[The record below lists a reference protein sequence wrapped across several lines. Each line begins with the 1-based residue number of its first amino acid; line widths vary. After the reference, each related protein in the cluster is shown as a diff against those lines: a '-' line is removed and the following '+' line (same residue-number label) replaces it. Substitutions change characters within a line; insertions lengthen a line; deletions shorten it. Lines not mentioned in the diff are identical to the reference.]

1 MKSPGPRR
9 LILLAISVAVMTA
22 TSAGAESRRSSGGD
36 HQTYSREIAEASARY
51 AVPERLIWAVIRVE
65 SGFDHRAVSPKGAR
79 GLMQLMPETAA
90 ILGVRDS
97 FDPRQNIQGGT
108 RHLRAM
114 MERFRYNPRLAVAAY
129 NAGEKAVVDFGGV
142 PPYPETQEYVIRVLR
157 FYGVQA
163 GWDEVQASSVQR
175 IIGGGVHR
183 IVQPDGTIVYT
194 NIPYGRSVA
203 ISRGR

>member
-1 MKSPGPRR
+1 MEGFGPRR
-9 LILLAISVAVMTA
+9 LILLAVTVAITTA
-22 TSAGAESRRSSGGD
+22 TSAGAESRSAFPGD
-36 HQTYSREIAEASARY
+36 HRAYSREIAEASARY

-97 FDPRQNIQGGT
+97 FDPQQNIHGGT

-114 MERFRYNPRLAVAAY
+114 MERFRHNPRLAVAAY
-129 NAGEKAVVDFGGV
+129 NAGEKAVVEFGGV
-142 PPYPETQEYVIRVLR
+142 PPFPETQEYVVRVLR
-157 FYGVQA
+157 FYDAQGA
-163 GWDEVQASSVQR
+163 WNDLQASGGQR
-175 IIGGGVHR
+175 IVGVHR